1 MRGMRWGALGLALL
15 LGACGFRPMMGG
27 DRADGSVASRLATVE
42 IGDIAD
48 RSGQKMRNLLID
60 RFYHDR
66 RPAAAEYRLEV
77 ALEAGE
83 QSLAIEKDASA
94 SRAQWT
100 ATATYRLVHRP
111 SGKVV
116 LQGSSRAVPGYNVNY
131 YQWGSFVSEQDALDH
146 VKKIGRR
153 EDDPQSRE
161 TRGHFRVLI
170 RAEEHQEFA
179 DKAA

>member
-42 IGDIAD
+42 IGEIPD

-131 YQWGSFVSEQDALDH
+131 YQWGSFVSQQDALDRSIEY
-146 VKKIGRR
+146 VSDEIRTR
-153 EDDPQSRE
+153 VALYFARDPDQRPA
-161 TRGHFRVLI
+161 LPAAPA
-170 RAEEHQEFA
+170 RALA
-179 DKAA
+179 P

>member
-131 YQWGSFVSEQDALDH
+131 YQWGSFVSEQDALDRGIEYISDEIRTR
-146 VKKIGRR
+146 VALYFAR
-153 EDDPQSRE
+153 DPDQRPA
-161 TRGHFRVLI
+161 LPAAPA
-170 RAEEHQEFA
+170 RALA
-179 DKAA
+179 P

>member
-1 MRGMRWGALGLALL
+1 
-15 LGACGFRPMMGG
+15 
-27 DRADGSVASRLATVE
+27 
-42 IGDIAD
+42 
-48 RSGQKMRNLLID
+48 MRNRLID

-131 YQWGSFVSEQDALDH
+131 YQWGSFVSEQDALDRGIEYISDEIRTR
-146 VKKIGRR
+146 VALYFAR
-153 EDDPQSRE
+153 DPDQRPA
-161 TRGHFRVLI
+161 LPAAPA
-170 RAEEHQEFA
+170 RALA
-179 DKAA
+179 P